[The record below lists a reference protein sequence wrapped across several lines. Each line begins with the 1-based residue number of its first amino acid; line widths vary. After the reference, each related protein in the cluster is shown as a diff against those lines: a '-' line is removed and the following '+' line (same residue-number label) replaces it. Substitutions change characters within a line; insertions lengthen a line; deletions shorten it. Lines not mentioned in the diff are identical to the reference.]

1 MSDDPIVEETR
12 AIRAEIVRECD
23 EDVHTFFEYLRKRE
37 KENQH
42 EVVTLKPNAPES
54 SMEGA
59 TSR

>member
-12 AIRAEIVRECD
+12 AIRAEIVRECG
-23 EDVHTFFEYLRKRE
+23 EDIHTFFECLRKRE

-42 EVVTLKPNAPES
+42 AVVTLKPNAPEP

-59 TSR
+59 AAR